1 VFCIRAFRTQA
12 QPKEGVMSGFIEFSE
27 IVGAIL
33 AALGL
38 ALGLEWVGLYGLTS
52 LMPVRRDHPRDGR
65 P

>member
-1 VFCIRAFRTQA
+1 
-12 QPKEGVMSGFIEFSE
+12 MNGFMEFSE

-33 AALGL
+33 AALAL

-52 LMPVRRDHPRDGR
+52 LMPVRRHHPRDGR